1 MYVYKYIRTY
11 TYVHIRRT
19 VTNYIL
25 ALDLVAAT
33 AKESHDIFHDKID
46 LASGYDIASSPF
58 VKIHH
63 AIKNGKPSIS
73 IRAIEKPWLC

>member
-11 TYVHIRRT
+11 TYVHIHRT

-33 AKESHDIFHDKID
+33 AKESNDIFHDKID
-46 LASGYDIASSPF
+46 LASGYDIASSPWF
-58 VKIHH
+58 QD
-63 AIKNGKPSIS
+63 P
-73 IRAIEKPWLC
+73 PCY